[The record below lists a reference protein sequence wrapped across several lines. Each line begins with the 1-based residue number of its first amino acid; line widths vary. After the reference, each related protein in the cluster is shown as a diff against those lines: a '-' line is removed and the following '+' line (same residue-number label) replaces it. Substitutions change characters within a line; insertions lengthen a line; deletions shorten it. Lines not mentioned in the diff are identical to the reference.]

1 MEKKKIYSYTYP
13 KGSIRTYWGE
23 IIAKRDSLL
32 IRIGGV
38 GTFEV
43 FGNLTA
49 ETDGDKVWISGT
61 RPDEE
66 EKKVIEGE
74 LEA

>member
-1 MEKKKIYSYTYP
+1 MKKKKISNYFF
-13 KGSIRTYWGE
+13 KRDSIQTYWGE
-23 IIAKRDSLL
+23 IVSKRDSFL

-49 ETDGDKVWISGT
+49 ETDGDKVWLSGT
-61 RPDEE
+61 QPDK

>member
-1 MEKKKIYSYTYP
+1 MKKKKISNYTYP
-13 KGSIRTYWGE
+13 KGSIKTYWGE
-23 IIAKRDSLL
+23 ITAKRDSFL
-32 IRIGGV
+32 IIIGGV

-43 FGNLTA
+43 FGQLTA
-49 ETDGDKVWISGT
+49 ETDGDKVWLSGK
-61 RPDEE
+61 RFEE